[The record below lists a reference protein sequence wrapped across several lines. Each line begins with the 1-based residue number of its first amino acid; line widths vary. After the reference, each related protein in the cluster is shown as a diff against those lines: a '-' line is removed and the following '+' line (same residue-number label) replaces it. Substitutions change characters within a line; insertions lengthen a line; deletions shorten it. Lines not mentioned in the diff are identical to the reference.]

1 MEGEAVEAIVEESET
16 FIKGKERKTYQRRRE
31 GARKKMLA
39 TYPRTRQT
47 GVRWSRMS
55 TVAYRW

>member
-31 GARKKMLA
+31 GGQEEDACHL
-39 TYPRTRQT
+39 PQNQT

-55 TVAYRW
+55 TVVYRW